1 MIHFRTGTRVWT
13 VLLALALLLSHGL
26 GTRHSHASG
35 GHHGTS
41 GAHSGAGCPHHGSLP
56 HLEEAPGESGFCLA
70 CALLLQAPA
79 SSPVQEFQI
88 QAHTVETR
96 SVLPSLPPARPLHL
110 GCPGRSPPA
119 A

>member
-35 GHHGTS
+35 RPHGTV
-41 GAHSGAGCPHHGSLP
+41 GAACRHHGSLP

-96 SVLPSLPPARPLHL
+96 SVPPSLPPARPLHL
-110 GCPGRSPPA
+110 GRPGRSPPA